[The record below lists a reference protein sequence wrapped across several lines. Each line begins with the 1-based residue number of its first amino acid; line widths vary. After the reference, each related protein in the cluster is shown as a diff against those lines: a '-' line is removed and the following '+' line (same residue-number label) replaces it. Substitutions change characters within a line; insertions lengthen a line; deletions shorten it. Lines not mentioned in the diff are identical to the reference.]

1 MARKHINS
9 GAAGVLF
16 AVAVLTFG
24 CADENTRTNSDTQ
37 KVEGRGGDTAKWREK
52 LPRAQWANYERV
64 ADDLE
69 WFEVYRVFSD
79 VYAIYEPGQFEEVI
93 SFLIVGET
101 RALLFDTGL
110 GIAKL
115 RPVITRLTN
124 LDVMVLN
131 SHGHYD
137 HIGGNYEFSE
147 IGGVDVDYAHA
158 QAKGAG
164 PEKVARYVTGDWL
177 WKKTP
182 DGFDPEAYKIHPYQV
197 TTLFEDGDIIDLGE
211 RRLEILVTPGHSPD
225 SICLL
230 DRAGR
235 RLFTGDTFYLAPL
248 YAHLKGSNVADYMAS
263 IDRLAAL
270 EPEVDHLLTAHNV
283 PVAEPAYL
291 SRVQGAFETIDSKSA
306 AYVETDGAFEYQF
319 DGFSIIVPATNP
331 RR

>member
-1 MARKHINS
+1 MARKYS
-9 GAAGVLF
+9 LCRMAAF
-16 AVAVLTFG
+16 AIVMAGLGFG
-24 CADENTRTNSDTQ
+24 CTAKDTSADTEKPN
-37 KVEGRGGDTAKWREK
+37 VEGRGGDTAKWWEK

-69 WFEVYRVFSD
+69 WFEVYRIFEG

-115 RPVITRLTN
+115 RPVIARLTD
-124 LDVMVLN
+124 LDILVLN

-147 IGGVDVDYAHA
+147 IGGVDVAYARA
-158 QAKGAG
+158 QAKGA
-164 PEKVARYVTGDWL
+164 EHEQVAEYMSGDWL
-177 WKKTP
+177 WKQTP
-182 DGFDPEAYKIHPYQV
+182 DGFDPKAYEIKPYQV
-197 TTLFEDGDIIDLGE
+197 TTTIKDGDIIDLGGV
-211 RRLEILVTPGHSPD
+211 RLEVLVTPGHSPD

-248 YAHLKGSNVADYMAS
+248 YAHLEGSNVADYKAS

-270 EPEVDHLLTAHNV
+270 EPEIDHLVTAHNV
-283 PVAEPAYL
+283 PLAEPAYL
-291 SRVQGAFETIDSKSA
+291 NRVSEGFEAIKTKSA
-306 AYVETDGAFEYQF
+306 AYVETDGAFEYRF
-319 DGFSIIVPATNP
+319 DGFSIIVPASQP
-331 RR
+331 